1 MMDDDNGDV
10 VLTLERARIGE
21 QRETSPAR
29 PGNVAAIPVLGG
41 LHHDY
46 RGAA

>member
-1 MMDDDNGDV
+1 V
-10 VLTLERARIGE
+10 VRDGPILAVPI
-21 QRETSPAR
+21 
-29 PGNVAAIPVLGG
+29 LGG